1 MAESVDFAKVKQ
13 AKAAGHSEADIL
25 KFLGQKNPELS
36 KKIDTALSS
45 GHSATDVLNHI
56 SPEPSNLRSLLSAP
70 VKGIAKAL
78 GKFGSFAAPLVLED
92 EPLEE
97 RIKIL
102 EAGKKER
109 EKFEQGTLENLL
121 PTKERF
127 AEKALERGG
136 EMLPTSLIGGGGVLQ
151 GGIRALLAGFAGEGI
166 KEAGGGPL
174 AQTIGEV
181 ATLGA
186 PKLGKNILPT
196 KSQKSI
202 VDFARQHGLSEHE
215 IAPLIQ
221 SPKKLSFF
229 SKMAKKGGKTE
240 DALQKSLDAR
250 KRIYSQLEA
259 SPAAQSSISNQIASD
274 FLSETGTLVQ
284 KLPANLRQK
293 AFQDY
298 MDLAKKIKT
307 GDAKVSDFMNLWGDL
322 NYEISQGSKGLGI
335 LKDPIE
341 KVFKKASPGFSED
354 FELTRDLYKRFYP
367 VAKKLKSSV
376 SEELLD
382 AGELGGLLY
391 GVAKG
396 KLGLLTEILGVE
408 SARRLSREMLINP
421 RLQNL
426 HLQMVNALNANKFS
440 VAKEIADKMI
450 DSTSPDKSKQPTEKQ
465 KNQSKTQ

>member
-45 GHSATDVLNHI
+45 GHSAKDVLNHI

-70 VKGIAKAL
+70 IKGVAKAL

-92 EPLEE
+92 EPFEE
-97 RIKIL
+97 RVKIL

-127 AEKALERGG
+127 AEQALERGG
-136 EMLPTSLIGGGGVLQ
+136 EILPTSLRPGAWIE
-151 GGIRALLAGFAGEGI
+151 GGIRALLAGFVGEGI
-166 KEAGGGPL
+166 KKAGGGSI
-174 AQTIGEV
+174 AQAVGEIG
-181 ATLGA
+181 ALGA
-186 PKLGKNILPT
+186 PRLGKSISPI

-202 VDFARQHGLSEHE
+202 VDFARKHGLSEEE
-215 IAPLIQ
+215 ITPLIQ
-221 SPKKLSFF
+221 SPKKLAFF
-229 SKMAKKGGKTE
+229 GKMAKKGGKTE

-250 KRIYSQLEA
+250 KRIYSQLET
-259 SPAAQSSISNQIASD
+259 SPAAQSAISPEISSD
-274 FLSETGTLVQ
+274 FLNETAMLMH
-284 KLPANLRQK
+284 KLPSSLREK
-293 AFQDY
+293 AFPDY
-298 MDLAKKIKT
+298 MDLLKKLKSGEAKT
-307 GDAKVSDFMNLWGDL
+307 ADFMNLWGDL
-322 NYEISQGSKGLGI
+322 NYEISHGSKGLGI

-341 KVFKKASPGFSED
+341 KVFKKSSPGFSED

-367 VAKKLKSSV
+367 VAKKLKPTV

-382 AGELGGLLY
+382 AGEVGGLLY
-391 GVAKG
+391 AVAKG

-450 DSTSPDKSKQPTEKQ
+450 DSTNLDKSKQPTEKQ
-465 KNQSKTQ
+465 KTQSKTQ